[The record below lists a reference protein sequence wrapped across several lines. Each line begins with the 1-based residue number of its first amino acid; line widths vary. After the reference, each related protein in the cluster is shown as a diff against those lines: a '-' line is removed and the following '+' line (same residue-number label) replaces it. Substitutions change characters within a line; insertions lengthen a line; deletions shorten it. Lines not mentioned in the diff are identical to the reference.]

1 LGPFIKLAWV
11 PVGGKEGAKAI
22 FPHGSGAHFKTS
34 EGKKKKKK
42 KKKLQHI
49 VFPCGPPP

>member
-1 LGPFIKLAWV
+1 V

-22 FPHGSGAHFKTS
+22 FPHGSGYAHFKTS
-34 EGKKKKKK
+34 EGKKKKKKNKKK